1 LIRTMRQV
9 SAHYTIIVIASPI
22 ANLSGHRPFA
32 GTACGR
38 ENWRTWTLQV
48 YAQHPVRV
56 PLSTL
61 ILRRRLVM
69 HMRLSSEVDVAI
81 IGAGAAGLAA
91 YSALAGHRLSVIILE
106 SRDRIG
112 GRAQT
117 RYLPGG
123 IVFDVGCE
131 WLHSADQN
139 AFVPIAETLN
149 FDVAVGPPHWGEQ
162 SYNINFSL
170 TEQREFHAASEAFYE
185 RLEAASELPADTAAA
200 AWLES
205 GNRWNALIDAVSS
218 YVNGSELAAISVH
231 DVANYLE
238 TGLNWRVRT
247 GYGAL
252 ICSYG
257 ATCEVALR
265 TRVSAIDHTG
275 RRIKVETSR
284 GTLLA
289 HRVIYTLPTPLMAEQ
304 AVRFTPT
311 LPAKISAAAGLP
323 LGHAEKVML
332 AIDEAELF
340 PEDGHLF
347 GSIDRT
353 ATGSYDLRPLGQP
366 CIEAF
371 FGGSLARE
379 LELSGELTAFA
390 VDELVA
396 LLGAGFR
403 TKVHPCAA
411 SSWARDIDA
420 RGSYSY
426 ALPGHA
432 NDRAVLAAPVDGRL
446 FFAGEATSAQ
456 FFSTAHGAYET
467 GIRAAGEVA
476 ASMGLSRDQVASPR
490 PSAGEPDH
498 LTEVREVE
506 ARGDAEGPAL
516 APE

>member
-1 LIRTMRQV
+1 MV
-9 SAHYTIIVIASPI
+9 
-22 ANLSGHRPFA
+22 
-32 GTACGR
+32 
-38 ENWRTWTLQV
+38 
-48 YAQHPVRV
+48 
-56 PLSTL
+56 
-61 ILRRRLVM
+61 RRRLVL

-91 YSALAGHRLSVIILE
+91 YRALAGYSLSVIILE

-112 GRAQT
+112 GRALT

-123 IVFDVGCE
+123 TVFDVGCE

-149 FDVAVGPPHWGEQ
+149 FDIAEGPPHWGEQ
-162 SYNINFSL
+162 SYELNFSL
-170 TEQREFHAASEAFYE
+170 AQQREFYAASEAFYE
-185 RLEAASELPADTAAA
+185 RVEVASELPADTAAA

-238 TGLNWRVRT
+238 TGLNWRVRN

-252 ICSYG
+252 VSSYG
-257 ATCEVALR
+257 ASCEVALE

-275 RRIKVETSR
+275 HQIRIETSR

-289 HRVIYTLPTPLMAEQ
+289 QRVIYTLPTALMAQQ
-304 AVRFTPT
+304 AVHFRPT
-311 LPAKISAAAGLP
+311 LPRKIVAAAGLP

-332 AIDEAELF
+332 AIDEPELF

-347 GSIDRT
+347 GSISRT

-379 LELSGELTAFA
+379 LELCGELAAFA
-390 VDELVA
+390 IDELVA
-396 LLGAGFR
+396 LLGADFR

-476 ASMGLSRDQVASPR
+476 ASMGLSRAEVALSQ
-490 PSAGEPDH
+490 PSAGDAHDLPE
-498 LTEVREVE
+498 LREVE
-506 ARGDAEGPAL
+506 AHGEADGPAL